1 MRKDIRINDVVHI
14 QRAGDVIPQVISV
27 DIKSRNNNSQ
37 KFIFQKN
44 VFVVQTPTKKL
55 INLQKKKMQ

>member
-1 MRKDIRINDVVHI
+1 MMLYIS
-14 QRAGDVIPQVISV
+14 RAGDVIPQVISV
-27 DIKSRNNNSQ
+27 DKKVEIIIVKNL
-37 KFIFQKN
+37 FFQKN

>member
-37 KFIFQKN
+37 KFIFPKN